1 MESFQVVF
9 SCRACRQGLGR
20 RGSRARRR
28 GRGTGRG
35 GAVPRGR
42 PIGSRGGGSACSE
55 RDGRRRRAGV
65 KAEAGRGG
73 AAGAAGREGGS
84 AARRGATG
92 PAGAEELASRRKPRP
107 KFFFVF
113 GSFFSLFDGGRR
125 RKGNAGR
132 NTEAGLGLSTVFLGS
147 RDLKVN
153 VKSNLSHLQSQVML

>member
-1 MESFQVVF
+1 MV
-9 SCRACRQGLGR
+9 GR
-20 RGSRARRR
+20 CSPLLP
-28 GRGTGRG
+28 G
-35 GAVPRGR
+35 GASGA
-42 PIGSRGGGSACSE
+42 GGG
-55 RDGRRRRAGV
+55 GAG
-65 KAEAGRGG
+65 EGRGG

-84 AARRGATG
+84 GKRRGATG

-153 VKSNLSHLQSQVML
+153 VKSNLSHL

>member
-84 AARRGATG
+84 GARRGATG

-107 KFFFVF
+107 KFFLFSAV
-113 GSFFSLFDGGRR
+113 SFRFLTEVGGGKVTQGETRR
-125 RKGNAGR
+125 QG
-132 NTEAGLGLSTVFLGS
+132 
-147 RDLKVN
+147 
-153 VKSNLSHLQSQVML
+153 